1 MPFRHSVRFGAF
13 RGFPLRRAA
22 REGRKR
28 RFLPLL
34 MLLLILA
41 VLAAGLY
48 LRSLSSS
55 MAISDARDAVA
66 LAINGCV
73 SRIIQEN
80 NYGSD
85 YFVKLE
91 KDAEGNITALTTD
104 TMHITELSA
113 QLLAEIAR
121 AADSET
127 LDIRIP
133 LGSLLG
139 SNLLMGRGPEIP
151 VEILMLTSSFVQ
163 FENELIPAG
172 INQSRHVVTLK
183 ADVDV
188 DIMVPWATI
197 TTTVETDVLI
207 AETVI
212 VGRVPE
218 TYVTVT
224 EGHNGSK

>member
-1 MPFRHSVRFGAF
+1 MPFRHRTHRGAF
-13 RGFPLRRAA
+13 GGLPRRRAA
-22 REGRKR
+22 GERHSVRY
-28 RFLPLL
+28 LSALI
-34 MLLLILA
+34 LLLLLA
-41 VLAAGLY
+41 LLAISLY

-55 MAISDARDAVA
+55 MAISDARDAVT

-73 SRIIQEN
+73 NRIMQEN
-80 NYGSD
+80 RYGPD

-91 KDAEGNITALTTD
+91 KDAEGNITAITTD
-104 TMHITELSA
+104 TVHINELAS
-113 QLLAEIAR
+113 QLLSEIVK

-127 LDIRIP
+127 LNIRIP
-133 LGSLLG
+133 LGSLFG

-151 VEILMLTSSFVQ
+151 VEILMLTSSFVR

-188 DIMVPWATI
+188 DILIPWGTI
-197 TTTVETDVLI
+197 STTVESDVLI

-218 TYVTVT
+218 TYVSLT
-224 EGHNGSK
+224 EEQNGSK